1 MTTKEE
7 LETLKENIKK
17 PVNGLISEIEE
28 LEKIINSPS
37 TVVCTHSICE
47 ECKKALE
54 EEKKER
60 EILQIKL
67 DEKRNLLEKIKLW
80 Q

>member
-7 LETLKENIKK
+7 LEILKENIQK
-17 PVNGLISEIEE
+17 PVNGLMDEIEE

-37 TVVCTHSICE
+37 TVVCRHLICK
-47 ECKKALE
+47 ECEKALE
-54 EEKKER
+54 EERKER

-67 DEKRNLLEKIKLW
+67 DEKRNLFEKIKVW